1 MSTNPFKAFVPF
13 IVNSVAY
20 EQDPDDL
27 QVTDPSGGDWR
38 RIGLA
43 EPIKG
48 EGLEVHL
55 QGRDR
60 MYGVQI
66 NERILPGKVRDEALA
81 KLVAK
86 TEKQDGRKVSKKEYA
101 QLREQVEFELLPKAF
116 IRRTVVPVIFTKLDE
131 NRDFMLICTSSAKRA
146 DDCAA
151 VMLALYGDDGLK
163 ASALQVEAPLPGQFR
178 TLALGES
185 WGTDQDGMLADFGPT
200 DSIVLKGSDKKRISI
215 KDKPIDEKDV
225 QDIVSLAEYNVVEM
239 GMAYGDEWDTAPVL
253 TFTVS
258 GSLIFKRIETPGIK
272 TTGKDYDLHT
282 HATYV
287 SMEYRK
293 MLIDFIEACGGLAGS
308 STSGADED
316 DEL

>member
-13 IVNSVAY
+13 VVNSAAY
-20 EQDPDDL
+20 DSDADHL

-48 EGLEVHL
+48 EGFAVKL
-55 QGRDR
+55 QGRDLICA
-60 MYGVQI
+60 VQI
-66 NERILPGKVRDEALA
+66 NERILPGKVRDEALV

-86 TEKQDGRKVSKKEYA
+86 TEKLDGRKVSKKEYA

-131 NRDFMLICTSSAKRA
+131 HRDFMLICTSSAKRA

-151 VMLALYGDDGLK
+151 VMLALYGDALK
-163 ASALQVEAPLPGQFR
+163 ASALQVNAPLPGQFR

-185 WGTDQDGMLADFGPT
+185 WGIDGMLADFGPT

-215 KDKPIDEKDV
+215 KDKPIDERDV

-253 TFTVS
+253 TFTVNE
-258 GSLIFKRIETPGIK
+258 SLIFKRIETPGIK
-272 TTGKDYDLHT
+272 TTGKDYDLHA

-293 MLIDFIEACGGLAGS
+293 MLIDFIEACGGLAGA
-308 STSGADED
+308 STSGSDED